1 MKAGTLEIQ
10 GEEVSNMRDIACL
23 YMRARGLPKA
33 GGMGPGSAGGTHV
46 WRLRL
51 GADVQTPTDAAL
63 AISALNDR
71 ATGWQQV
78 GRTEFVFGTVMGTT
92 EPIW

>member
-1 MKAGTLEIQ
+1 MA
-10 GEEVSNMRDIACL
+10 
-23 YMRARGLPKA
+23 RASWWD
-33 GGMGPGSAGGTHV
+33 MYTGSS
-46 WRLRL
+46 
-51 GADVQTPTDAAL
+51 GANVRASTDAAL

-78 GRTEFVFGTVMGTT
+78 GRTEFVFGTVLGTT